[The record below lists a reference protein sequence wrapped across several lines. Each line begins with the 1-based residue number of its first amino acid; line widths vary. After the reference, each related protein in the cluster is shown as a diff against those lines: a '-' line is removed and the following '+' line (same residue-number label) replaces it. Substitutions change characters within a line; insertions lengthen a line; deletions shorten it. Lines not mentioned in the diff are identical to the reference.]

1 MNFSKDE
8 YRLDFFVDEG
18 FQRKKCEKCGK
29 FFWSRDEISKLD
41 YSDWRMSL
49 ISDIISSEEKKYDR
63 IIKSGPRHI
72 SRLHSKYPNFI
83 PYSEI
88 INLYEVHGIPIDIS
102 KSIANSMGI
111 EIRNI

>member
-41 YSDWRMSL
+41 YSDWRTKMSQ
-49 ISDIISSEEKKYDR
+49 ISDIISSEEKNMTGLLNQVLGIFPDCIQNIQISY
-63 IIKSGPRHI
+63 HI
-72 SRLHSKYPNFI
+72 QK
-83 PYSEI
+83 
-88 INLYEVHGIPIDIS
+88 
-102 KSIANSMGI
+102 
-111 EIRNI
+111 